1 MNIEEYDM
9 ADSIRRN
16 SRWIRHV
23 HFADSN
29 RRPIGNGHTEMNLV
43 AEALHE
49 VDYDGYVSAE
59 AFPWPD
65 SDAAAA
71 QTMKAFIQLFKK

>member
-1 MNIEEYDM
+1 MN
-9 ADSIRRN
+9 S
-16 SRWIRHV
+16 
-23 HFADSN
+23 
-29 RRPIGNGHTEMNLV
+29 V

-49 VDYDGYVSAE
+49 IGYEGFVSAE

-71 QTMKAFIQLFKK
+71 QTIQAFNQYFKK

>member
-1 MNIEEYDM
+1 
-9 ADSIRRN
+9 
-16 SRWIRHV
+16 V

-29 RRPIGNGHTEMNLV
+29 RRAIGFGHTEMTSV
-43 AEALHE
+43 AKALQ
-49 VDYDGYVSAE
+49 DIGYSGYVSAE

-71 QTMKAFIQLFKK
+71 QTIQAFNHYFTK